1 MVWRVIRREARR
13 TWVFGGGACLRAASC
28 QVACDSGLRL
38 LLSLRCISLLPL
50 GYVPDFICRSDLRSE
65 MGPAQPLWGL
75 QDDSKLLLGPG
86 PGHGVRDEPL
96 TWEQPWVPLHP
107 GKEGPQGSA

>member
-1 MVWRVIRREARR
+1 
-13 TWVFGGGACLRAASC
+13 
-28 QVACDSGLRL
+28 
-38 LLSLRCISLLPL
+38 
-50 GYVPDFICRSDLRSE
+50 